1 MKTVEWCKLPL
12 KRSISTRGIM
22 YNMINIISTAV
33 YYASNLLRVH
43 SKSSYH
49 KGSIFSFTLF
59 LYDMISKFTKLTMVI
74 IS

>member
-1 MKTVEWCKLPL
+1 
-12 KRSISTRGIM
+12 M